1 MFSYIN
7 DIEYILFPPS
17 SLFQHF
23 NNKSVIKYLLFS
35 SFSVWLMAGM
45 TEGCY
50 PLSARRGRKQQRS
63 TKPGCTFIYPFLFEL
78 RSSLNVLSLFIFVY
92 AQPSSL
98 PHTHTQYTFYDSFM
112 RKDIRSI
119 CKVLKCRNG
128 KFTTLLLID

>member
-7 DIEYILFPPS
+7 DIEYILFPRS

-35 SFSVWLMAGM
+35 SLADGWNEWRKLPSPSPA
-45 TEGCY
+45 EGGNSKE
-50 PLSARRGRKQQRS
+50 PLN
-63 TKPGCTFIYPFLFEL
+63 LV
-78 RSSLNVLSLFIFVY
+78 VLLFIHFCLSY
-92 AQPSSL
+92 DPPLTSYHYSL
-98 PHTHTQYTFYDSFM
+98 LCMLNSAPYVTHTQYTFYDSFM

-119 CKVLKCRNG
+119 CKVLKCGNG